1 MNLKNVEIVP
11 SNDFVDFQRG
21 RMKGLELEREREK
34 KKDGEKTERKQER
47 HRDEDA
53 V

>member
-1 MNLKNVEIVP
+1 MNLKNVEITPQTELQKRRV
-11 SNDFVDFQRG
+11 RG
-21 RMKGLELEREREK
+21 VVLGREK
-34 KKDGEKTERKQER
+34 EKVGVKTEKKQER